1 MKKPNLRP
9 APAFQEYASDLLAK
23 REFRM
28 MTLAERGL
36 LMTMRLECWVNK
48 SVPSSKSELALM
60 FGVSEQEM
68 NFLLTSK
75 VLSFFNQVGT
85 NLICTE
91 LESYRQNQEA
101 TKVALS
107 EGGRNGGKATQE
119 KNRQTKAS
127 LDARTEAKV
136 KPLSRDELNRDEVSR
151 KELTNEGGLE
161 EHKEWLDG
169 FENGTPTKS
178 NSYYAQSR
186 GF

>member
-1 MKKPNLRP
+1 MRKPNLRP

-60 FGVSEQEM
+60 LGLSEQEI
-68 NFLLTSK
+68 NCQLTSK
-75 VLSFFNQVGT
+75 VLDFFNQVGT

-91 LESYRQNQEA
+91 LEDYRQNQEA

-119 KNRQTKAS
+119 KNRKAKAS
-127 LDARTEAKV
+127 LHGSLEAKV
-136 KPLSRDELNRDEVSR
+136 KPPSRDELNRDEVSR
-151 KELTNEGGLE
+151 KELTNEGSLE
-161 EHKEWLDG
+161 EHKEWLEG
-169 FENGTPTKS
+169 FENGSSTKS
-178 NSYYAQSR
+178 NLYYAQSR
-186 GF
+186 GI

>member
-60 FGVSEQEM
+60 FGVTEQEM
-68 NFLLTSK
+68 NSQLTSK

-85 NLICTE
+85 NLICNE
-91 LESYRQNQEA
+91 LEAYRQNQEA
-101 TKVALS
+101 TKAALS

-119 KNRQTKAS
+119 KNRLSKAT
-127 LDARTEAKV
+127 LEARLEAKV
-136 KPLSRDELNRDEVSR
+136 KPLSRDESSRDEVSR
-151 KELTNEGGLE
+151 KELTNEGGLM
-161 EHKEWLDG
+161 EHKEWIND
-169 FENGTPTKS
+169 FENASLSTS
-178 NSYYAQSR
+178 NLYYAQSR

>member
-1 MKKPNLRP
+1 MVKPNLRP

-48 SVPSSKSELALM
+48 SVPSSSSELALM

-68 NFLLTSK
+68 NSQLTSK

-91 LESYRQNQEA
+91 LEAYRQNQEA
-101 TKVALS
+101 AKAVLS
-107 EGGRNGGKATQE
+107 EGGQKGGKATQE
-119 KNRQTKAS
+119 KNRQAKAT
-127 LDARTEAKV
+127 LEARPEAKV
-136 KPLSRDELNRDEVSR
+136 KPLSRDELNRDEVKR
-151 KELTNEGGLE
+151 KELTNEGSLE
-161 EHKEWLDG
+161 EDKEWLEG
-169 FENGTPTKS
+169 FENGKSTKS
-178 NSYYAQSR
+178 NLYYAQSR

>member
-1 MKKPNLRP
+1 MVKPNLRP

-60 FGVSEQEM
+60 FGCPEQEV
-68 NFLLTSK
+68 NSQLTPN
-75 VLSFFNQVGT
+75 VLSFFKQDGA
-85 NLICTE
+85 NLFCTE
-91 LESYRQNQEA
+91 LEAYRQNQEA
-101 TKVALS
+101 AKAALS

-119 KNRQTKAS
+119 KNRKAKAS
-127 LDARTEAKV
+127 LEAGLEAKV
-136 KPLSRDELNRDEVSR
+136 KPLSRDESSRDEVNR
-151 KELTNEGGLE
+151 KELTNEGVPE
-161 EHKEWLDG
+161 ELKEWLDG
-169 FENGTPTKS
+169 YENGTQNKS
-178 NSYYAQSR
+178 NLYYAKSR

>member
-1 MKKPNLRP
+1 MNKPNLRP

-28 MTLAERGL
+28 MSLAERGL

-48 SVPSSKSELALM
+48 SLPTKMSELSLM

-68 NFLLTSK
+68 SSQLTPN
-75 VLSFFNQVGT
+75 VLSFFIQEEA

-91 LESYRQNQEA
+91 LEAYRQNQEA
-101 TKVALS
+101 KKAALS
-107 EGGRNGGKATQE
+107 EGGRNGGKVTQK
-119 KNRQTKAS
+119 KNREVKAR
-127 LDARTEAKV
+127 LEGKV

-151 KELTNEGGLE
+151 KELTNEGSHE
-161 EHKEWLDG
+161 EHKEWLEG
-169 FENGTPTKS
+169 FENGTSTKS
-178 NSYYAQSR
+178 NLYYAQSR

>member
-1 MKKPNLRP
+1 MIKPNLRP

-28 MTLAERGL
+28 MNLAERGL

-48 SVPSSKSELALM
+48 SVPSSRSELALM
-60 FGVSEQEM
+60 FGVSEQEI
-68 NFLLTSK
+68 NCQLTSK

-91 LESYRQNQEA
+91 LEAYRQNQEA

-107 EGGRNGGKATQE
+107 EGGRNGGKATQA
-119 KNRQTKAS
+119 KNRQSKATLEGRS
-127 LDARTEAKV
+127 EAKL
-136 KPLSRDELNRDEVSR
+136 KPLSRDEQNRTEEIR
-151 KELTNEGGLE
+151 EELTNEGSLTDN
-161 EHKEWLDG
+161 KEWIND
-169 FENGTPTKS
+169 FENAPLSTS
-178 NSYYAQSR
+178 NLYYAQSR